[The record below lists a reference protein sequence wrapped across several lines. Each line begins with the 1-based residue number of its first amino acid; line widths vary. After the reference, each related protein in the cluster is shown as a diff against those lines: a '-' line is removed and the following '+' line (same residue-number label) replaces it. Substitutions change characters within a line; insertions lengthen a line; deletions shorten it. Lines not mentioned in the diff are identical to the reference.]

1 MGKTCRRLGL
11 GLVLGAV
18 VGHYLS
24 TEKGQKLLINVKK
37 GLASYQENPEYYQD
51 QVCDFFAE
59 QVASFKDL
67 VQEIRREE
75 ADVMPPT
82 SATVDDIIITYPAED
97 DA

>member
-11 GLVLGAV
+11 GLALGAAA
-18 VGHYLS
+18 GHYLS
-24 TEKGQKLLINVKK
+24 TEKGQQLLTKVKK
-37 GLASYQENPEYYQD
+37 GLDAYQENPDYYQD
-51 QVCDFFAE
+51 QARAFFAE
-59 QVASFKDL
+59 QVASLKDL
-67 VQEIRREE
+67 VQEASREE